1 MGGSGGLDES
11 AGHHIRALTGVRIV
25 AALLVVF
32 FHIRGNIASE
42 FPAVYSVI
50 GPIIDHGELGVD
62 LFFVLSGF
70 VLALN
75 YTSRM
80 GQRFERGAAGRF
92 LWARIARIWPVFF
105 VTLAIAGVW
114 HGLFVAAGGG
124 DPVAP
129 REFSVPSF
137 LQQTFLVA
145 LWDQPDFDRLM
156 WNGPAWSV
164 SAEALAYLIF
174 PISVLLFYRMGRVL
188 SARANAVLAFAAML
202 PVTLFIGANG
212 GLYFEWSW
220 LLRIVCSFTAGA
232 LLYQSYHR
240 WRPTPSQRAW
250 ASHGALA
257 VVVLV
262 VVVCYVADRTGY
274 GHLVP
279 MIAPIF
285 VVLIGL
291 LAIGDRHVVRLLGTR
306 PFLVGGAASYSVYM
320 VHMLVIEPFWWAQGN
335 IPSLVAPGSLGS
347 KIGFVVIPF
356 VVYGVGYVMWRYVEK
371 PSHRVMRRM
380 SVRVAEQPSGARAMV
395 SLPTEKSAARV
406 LDAEKL

>member
-1 MGGSGGLDES
+1 M
-11 AGHHIRALTGVRIV
+11 RII

-42 FPAVYSVI
+42 FPSVYSVV

-105 VTLAIAGVW
+105 VTLAVAGVW
-114 HGLFVAAGGG
+114 HGIFVAGGGG

-129 REFSVPSF
+129 REYSVPSF

-145 LWDQPDFDRLM
+145 LWDEPDFDRLM

-164 SAEALAYLIF
+164 SAEALAYLVF
-174 PISVLLFYRMGRVL
+174 PVSVLLFYRLGRIVG
-188 SARANAVLAFAAML
+188 ARANALLAVAAML
-202 PVTLFIGANG
+202 PVTMFVGASG

-220 LLRIVCSFTAGA
+220 LLRIVCGFTAGA

-240 WRPTPSQRAW
+240 WRPTASQRAW
-250 ASHGALA
+250 ASHGAVA
-257 VVVLV
+257 IIVLV
-262 VVVCYVADRTGY
+262 IAICYVAGATGY

-279 MIAPIF
+279 MVAPLF

-291 LAIGDRHVVRLLGTR
+291 LAVGDRHVVKLLGTR
-306 PFLVGGAASYSVYM
+306 LFLVGGAASYSVYM
-320 VHMLVIEPFWWAQGN
+320 VHMLVIEPFWWAQGK
-335 IPSLVAPGSLGS
+335 IPALFAPGSVGS
-347 KIGFVVIPF
+347 KIGFIAIPF
-356 VVYGVGYVMWRYVEK
+356 VVCVVGYVLWRYVEE
-371 PSHRVMRRM
+371 PARHVMRRM
-380 SVRVAEQPSGARAMV
+380 SLRFAEQSPGARAMV
-395 SLPTEKSAARV
+395 SLPTENSAARV
-406 LDAEKL
+406 LDAEKT